1 MADIEIQKSS
11 GESDA
16 SRDRFNNMIA
26 IAVAIVSAFM
36 AVSKV
41 KDDNIVQGMQKAQ
54 AESVDRWNE
63 YQARRQRWFGLEL
76 AIAQTK
82 ATTTQMTP
90 ELEKTLAD
98 WKKNAETYQ
107 KRADESAEKA
117 KQREAEYAEAND
129 RDDLFDLSDA
139 LLSVAIAL
147 FAVTALVRTRWLFG
161 VASVIGFAGLTFG
174 VGGFA
179 GWTWIKPAFLVAFLS

>member
-1 MADIEIQKSS
+1 MTDIETSKAG

-26 IAVAIVSAFM
+26 IAVALVSAFM
-36 AVSKV
+36 AVSKI

-63 YQARRQRWFGLEL
+63 YQARRQRWFGMEL

-82 ATTTQMTP
+82 ATQAMTP

-98 WKKNAETYQ
+98 WKKNADLYQ
-107 KRADESAEKA
+107 KRAEEAMEKA
-117 KQREAEYAEAND
+117 KGREADYAAAND

-139 LLSVAIAL
+139 FLSVAIAL
-147 FAVTALVRTRWLFG
+147 FAVTALVRVRWLFG
-161 VASVIGFAGLTFG
+161 AASVLAAAGMVFG
-174 VGGFA
+174 VAGFN
-179 GWTWIKPAFLVAFLS
+179 GWTWLKPDFLAAFLG

>member
-1 MADIEIQKSS
+1 MSDIELPKSS

-26 IAVAIVSAFM
+26 IAVAIVSGFM

-54 AESVDRWNE
+54 AEKVDYWNE

-76 AIAQTK
+76 AIAQTRA
-82 ATTTQMTP
+82 ATASTP
-90 ELEKTLAD
+90 ELEAKLAE
-98 WKKNAETYQ
+98 WKKNADTYQ
-107 KRADESAEKA
+107 ARAEEAAAKA
-117 KQREAEYAEAND
+117 KQRDAEYAEAND

-161 VASVIGFAGLTFG
+161 VASALALAGMTFG
-174 VGGFA
+174 VAAFG
-179 GWTWIKPAFLVAFLS
+179 GWTWIKPSFLVAFLS

>member
-1 MADIEIQKSS
+1 MTEIESPKSG
-11 GESDA
+11 GESDD
-16 SRDRFNNMIA
+16 SRDRFNNQIA

-54 AESVDRWNE
+54 AEKVDYWNE
-63 YQARRQRWFGLEL
+63 YQARRQRWFGLEV
-76 AIAQTK
+76 AIAQTR
-82 ATTTQMTP
+82 ATNPSTP
-90 ELEKTLAD
+90 ELEAKLAE
-98 WKKNAETYQ
+98 WKKNADTYQ
-107 KRADESAEKA
+107 ARAEEAAKKA
-117 KQREAEYAEAND
+117 KERDADYAAAND

-139 LLSVAIAL
+139 FLSVAIAL

-161 VASVIGFAGLTFG
+161 VASVLAVAGMAFG

-179 GWTWIKPAFLVAFLS
+179 GWTWIKPDFLAAFLS